1 MEKLEETV
9 LRFVAGEVFCSLA
22 DIEALIQ
29 RETEGSSEDASVTAL
44 ALLTS
49 WEDRGWAETAEMDPG
64 GQIWLTDQ
72 AFTDLP
78 WLPRQP

>member
-29 RETEGSSEDASVTAL
+29 KETGGTPEEAVVTAL

-72 AFTDLP
+72 AFTDLS